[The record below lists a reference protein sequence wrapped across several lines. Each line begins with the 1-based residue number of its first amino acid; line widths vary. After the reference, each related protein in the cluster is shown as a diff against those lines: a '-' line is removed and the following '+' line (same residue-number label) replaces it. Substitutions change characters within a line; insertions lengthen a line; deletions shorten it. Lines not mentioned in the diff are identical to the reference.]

1 MNKLIIRRLLFL
13 FAGVLISSVVLGQQI
28 TVTGTVTDK
37 DDGLPLPG
45 VNVIVKGTY
54 TGTNTNA
61 EGFFSLTVERG
72 AILEFSFMGYIS
84 QTLTAT
90 EGVPIKVELHEDLF
104 KIGEVISIGYGTV
117 RKSDAT
123 GSVSAVSTNDFNV
136 AITSPQELISGKI
149 AGVQITT
156 GGGAP
161 GEGATIRIRG
171 GSSLSATNDPLI
183 VIDGVPVDNSGISG
197 MRNGLN
203 TIHPNDIETFT
214 VLKDA
219 SATAIYGSR
228 ASNGVIIITTKKG
241 AAGKPLSVSYNGNMT
256 ISTPSGLLDVLSAK
270 DYRKLVNYHNA
281 GNANVTGLLG
291 NAETDWQKEIYQTAI
306 SHDHN
311 ISVTGSSYGLP
322 YRLSLGYSNQDGILR
337 TDNLERFTGALTL
350 TPTLLDDHLDVALN
364 VKGMV
369 VNNSFANRGAVGS
382 AISFDPTQPVRV
394 EGGDYGGYYTWL
406 QTNNSG
412 LPITIATSNPVAQL
426 NMRDDASTVYRMI
439 GNVQF
444 DYKVHSFPNLKAT
457 LNLGLDHS
465 SSEGSVYVDEDAA
478 WAFTDGGEKGEYTQ
492 TKSNQLL
499 DLYLNYS
506 KDINSIDSRVNA
518 TAGYSWQRFYNEGT
532 NFRTNV
538 AETVTFS
545 DTDYENE
552 LYLLS
557 FFGRLN
563 YTFKERYLFTATMR
577 YDGSSRFSPD
587 TRWGLFPAI
596 ALAWD
601 IAQEPFMTL
610 DLFNSLKLRAGW
622 GVTGQQDIGGYYT
635 YLPRYTQGMEN
646 AQYMFGDTY
655 YLTLRP
661 EGYDYNI
668 KWEETTTYNAGLDFG
683 ILSNRINGSLDFYYR
698 ETNDLLNYIPV
709 PAGTNLTNY
718 INTNVGDLVN
728 KGIEFSVTGRA
739 ISTPDMVW
747 SIGFNATLNR
757 NEITKL
763 TMTDDPTYLG
773 VFTGEI
779 SGGVGNNIQIHS
791 VGYPVNSF
799 YVYEQVYDAEG
810 YAIEG
815 LYVDRNKDGVITEA
829 DKYRFESPAA
839 DLFMGITSSF
849 EYKGFDAS
857 FSGRAS
863 IGNYIYNNM
872 ESTRGTYNNLYN
884 SVGYLN
890 NVTPSI
896 YETQF
901 ESSRYWSDYYMHNG
915 SYFRMDN
922 ISLGY
927 TFGEIVQYVSSL
939 RVYTTIQNAF
949 VITKYP
955 GLDPEVYSGID
966 NNIYPRPRNFIFG
979 VSVQF

>member
-1 MNKLIIRRLLFL
+1 M
-13 FAGVLISSVVLGQQI
+13 
-28 TVTGTVTDK
+28 
-37 DDGLPLPG
+37 
-45 VNVIVKGTY
+45 
-54 TGTNTNA
+54 
-61 EGFFSLTVERG
+61 
-72 AILEFSFMGYIS
+72 
-84 QTLTAT
+84 
-90 EGVPIKVELHEDLF
+90 
-104 KIGEVISIGYGTV
+104 
-117 RKSDAT
+117 
-123 GSVSAVSTNDFNV
+123 
-136 AITSPQELISGKI
+136 
-149 AGVQITT
+149 
-156 GGGAP
+156 
-161 GEGATIRIRG
+161 
-171 GSSLSATNDPLI
+171 
-183 VIDGVPVDNSGISG
+183 
-197 MRNGLN
+197 
-203 TIHPNDIETFT
+203 
-214 VLKDA
+214 
-219 SATAIYGSR
+219 
-228 ASNGVIIITTKKG
+228 
-241 AAGKPLSVSYNGNMT
+241 
-256 ISTPSGLLDVLSAK
+256 
-270 DYRKLVNYHNA
+270 
-281 GNANVTGLLG
+281 
-291 NAETDWQKEIYQTAI
+291 
-306 SHDHN
+306 
-311 ISVTGSSYGLP
+311 
-322 YRLSLGYSNQDGILR
+322 
-337 TDNLERFTGALTL
+337 
-350 TPTLLDDHLDVALN
+350 
-364 VKGMV
+364 
-369 VNNSFANRGAVGS
+369 
-382 AISFDPTQPVRV
+382 
-394 EGGDYGGYYTWL
+394 
-406 QTNNSG
+406 
-412 LPITIATSNPVAQL
+412 
-426 NMRDDASTVYRMI
+426 
-439 GNVQF
+439 
-444 DYKVHSFPNLKAT
+444 
-457 LNLGLDHS
+457 
-465 SSEGSVYVDEDAA
+465 DEDAA
-478 WAFTDGGEKGEYTQ
+478 WAFTDGGEKGKYTQ
-492 TKSNQLL
+492 TKSNELL
-499 DLYLNYS
+499 DFYLNYS

-518 TAGYSWQRFYNEGT
+518 TAGYSWQHFYNEGT
-532 NFRTNV
+532 NYRTNV

-545 DTDYENE
+545 DTDFKNE

-563 YTFKERYLFTATMR
+563 YTFKERYLFTATLR

-655 YLTLRP
+655 YLTYRP

-683 ILSNRINGSLDFYYR
+683 ILANRINGALDFYYR

-728 KGIEFSVTGRA
+728 KGIEFSVTGKA
-739 ISTPDMVW
+739 ISTADMVW

-773 VFTGEI
+773 VFTGGI
-779 SGGVGNNIQIHS
+779 SGGTGNNIQIHS

-815 LYVDRNKDGVITEA
+815 LYVDRNKDGKVTEA
-829 DKYRFESPAA
+829 DKYRFKSPAP
-839 DLFMGITSSF
+839 DLYMGITSAL

-857 FSGRAS
+857 FSGRVS

-896 YETQF
+896 YQTQF

-927 TFGEIVQYVSSL
+927 TFSDLVQHVSSL
-939 RVYTTIQNAF
+939 RVYTTVQNAF